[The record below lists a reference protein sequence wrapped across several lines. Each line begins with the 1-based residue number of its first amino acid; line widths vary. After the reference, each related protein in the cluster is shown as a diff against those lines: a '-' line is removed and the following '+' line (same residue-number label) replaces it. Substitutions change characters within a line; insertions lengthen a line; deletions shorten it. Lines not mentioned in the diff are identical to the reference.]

1 MRTIIV
7 GDVCSETQFYTV
19 EKVNGTD
26 VVLKNDDG
34 ESITVGKDYAEMFLS
49 SASES
54 LSEEKLSRTELIE
67 KFLISTG
74 VALTANFNKQVK
86 ETDVVKE
93 IQESYENSTP
103 KDFTTK
109 LKKSVKKAL
118 EGEERVMIGRHWGS
132 KDEFG
137 RIHFT
142 DMQIQKDPSK
152 SYDTRQRLVDP
163 RTLNWFICRGV
174 KYSVK

>member
-1 MRTIIV
+1 MKTIKV

-19 EKVNGTD
+19 EKVNSTD

-54 LSEEKLSRTELIE
+54 FSEEKLSRTELIE

-86 ETDVVKE
+86 EADVVKE

-142 DMQIQKDPSK
+142 DMQIQKDTSK

-163 RTLNWFICRGV
+163 RTLNWFVCRGV